1 MKDNILIKNSKYLF
15 IGVFLVIMILAFL
28 VVKSYIASLLTSI
41 VLSYLFFPLYKRL
54 NNYIKNK
61 SISALIILLLLI
73 IIIVIPTFFIINSLV
88 KEALPLY
95 SYIRTNEL
103 QLNPEISNVLNKIMQ
118 YILNEASNIA
128 FTIPKFLIHLF
139 VTMFLFY
146 YFLRDGERFVQEIKK
161 RIPLDEKHKNH
172 VVNEFKNV
180 MYAMVYGLILT
191 GIIEGVI
198 GTLGFYIFKID
209 SPIFWGII
217 MMILT
222 ILPGVGTSVIWG
234 VAGILKLLQ
243 GDTFNGIGILIY
255 GFIFI
260 SGTEALLKLKFIEKK
275 SSIHPAL
282 IVLGVF
288 GGITLMGFIGLF
300 FGPLILILFI
310 TFLKS
315 ILKEKL

>member
-1 MKDNILIKNSKYLF
+1 MNNLKNSKYIF
-15 IGVFLVIMILAFL
+15 IGAFLIIASLALL
-28 VVKSYIASLLTSI
+28 VVKSYITSLLTSI

-54 NNYIKNK
+54 NNHIKNK
-61 SISALIILLLLI
+61 SISALIMVILLI
-73 IIIVIPTFFIINSLV
+73 ILIVVPTFFIINSLV

-95 SYIRTNEL
+95 SYIRANEL
-103 QLNPEISNVLNKIMQ
+103 QLTPEISNALNKIIQ
-118 YILNEASNIA
+118 YIVNEASNIA

-146 YFLRDGERFVQEIKK
+146 YFLRDGEKFVQEIKEI
-161 RIPLDEKHKNH
+161 IPLQEKHKNH

-180 MYAMVYGLILT
+180 MYAIVYGLILT
-191 GIIEGVI
+191 GIIEGVV
-198 GTLGFYIFKID
+198 GTLGFYIFKIN

-222 ILPGVGTSVIWG
+222 ILPGIGTSVIWG

-243 GDTFNGIGILIY
+243 GDIFNGIGILIY
-255 GFIFI
+255 GFILI
-260 SGTEALLKLKFIEKK
+260 SGTEAILKLKFIEKK

-300 FGPLILILFI
+300 FGPLILVLFI

-315 ILKEKL
+315 ILKENL